1 MRIFSRSLCAAALM
15 LCLSA
20 CGASGPESGGGD
32 APGGPPPSGPAG
44 TTFSSREGVAVF
56 MGQAAFGARPS
67 DLDRWNG
74 EIAED
79 WFEAQLAVPPSYM
92 RPAFDGHMARLTTD
106 GFSGFRIASPTLI
119 FWENAVGAPDQLR
132 QRMAFALSQIL
143 VTSASTGTLN
153 GTPEGM
159 VFYQDLLI
167 EHAFGN
173 YRDLLHDVT
182 FSPAMG
188 YYLTY
193 LGSKKANPETGEMPD
208 ENYARE
214 LLQLFTIGVEDIDMQ
229 GRPTGA
235 GELYDNDDITEL
247 AKVFTGFEYA
257 FRARTSEERRE
268 RMQTPLI
275 IDEDDHSQEAK
286 SFLGLTIPAGTSA
299 GSAVDMTLDH
309 LMDQPT
315 MAPFLARQLI
325 QRFVTSNPSPAYV
338 GRVAQAFQTGRF
350 QLPNMVMVGQ
360 GRNGDLA
367 ATIAA
372 VLFDPEARNIEAA
385 RANQE
390 FGKVR
395 EPVLRLAHWAR
406 AFDIDAG
413 PTEYVF
419 DLYDTDDSDR
429 LAQHPHR
436 APSVFNFYRPG
447 YIAPGTL
454 TGEQNLTMPELQ
466 LVSTA
471 TTPGYVN
478 FIDNFILTDRDQ
490 RKLDRIEDRLRRL
503 NVDLP
508 GAPGV
513 NAWVARYD
521 EELALLDTPD
531 ALIDRLDL
539 LLTSGTMSDPTR
551 VALREYFAAEAEGDT
566 PDTSREDRVD
576 RVQFAVLL
584 VMSSPDYLIQR

>member
-1 MRIFSRSLCAAALM
+1 M
-15 LCLSA
+15 LFLVG
-20 CGASGPESGGGD
+20 CGASGPEAASEDGASG
-32 APGGPPPSGPAG
+32 APPSGPTG
-44 TTFSSREGVAVF
+44 TIFSSREGVAVF
-56 MGQAAFGARPS
+56 MGQAAFGARPD

-74 EIAED
+74 AIAED
-79 WFEAQLAVPPSYM
+79 WFEAQLTVPPSFM
-92 RPAFDGHMARLTTD
+92 RPAFDIHMDRLTTD

-159 VFYQDLLI
+159 IYYQDLLI

-182 FSPAMG
+182 YSPAMG

-193 LGSKKANPETGEMPD
+193 LGSKKADPDTGEMPD

-214 LLQLFTIGVEDIDMQ
+214 LLQLFTIGVDDIDMQ

-257 FRARTSEERRE
+257 FRARTGAERRE
-268 RMQTPLI
+268 RMQTPLV
-275 IDEDDHSQEAK
+275 IDEDDHSPEAK
-286 SFLGLTIPAGTSA
+286 SFLGLTIPAGTSPA
-299 GSAVDMTLDH
+299 SAVEMTLDH

-325 QRFVTSNPSPAYV
+325 QRFVTSHPSPDYV
-338 GRVAQAFQTGRF
+338 GRVAQAFDTGRY
-350 QLPNMVMVGQ
+350 QLPNMVSIGQ
-360 GRNGDLA
+360 GRKGDLA

-372 VLFDPEARNIEAA
+372 VLFDREARDIEAS
-385 RANQE
+385 RANRE
-390 FGKVR
+390 FGKIR

-406 AFDIDAG
+406 AFEVDAG

-419 DLYDTDDSDR
+419 DLYNTSDTDR

-447 YIAPGTL
+447 YVAPGTL
-454 TGEQNLTMPELQ
+454 TGDQNLTMPEMQ

-478 FIDNFILTDRDQ
+478 FVDNFILADRDD
-490 RKLDRIEDRLRRL
+490 RDLERIEDRLRRF

-508 GAPGV
+508 AAPGV
-513 NAWVARYD
+513 NAWVAEYGA
-521 EELALLDTPD
+521 ELDLLDTPE

-539 LLTSGTMSDPTR
+539 ILTSGTMSEQTR
-551 VALREYFAAEAEGDT
+551 TTLREYFAAEAEGDG
-566 PDTSREDRVD
+566 PDTSRQVYVD
-576 RVQFAVLL
+576 RIQFGVLL
-584 VMSSPDYLIQR
+584 VMTSPDYLIQR